1 MASAIIKAMLY
12 NVLSGF
18 IINLEFYGEKKR
30 AVKINKVIIME
41 FKNLNRNNK
50 TYCVVLYFA
59 DSSFLF
65 NKQKNEF
72 ELF

>member
-30 AVKINKVIIME
+30 AVKINKVIMME
-41 FKNLNRNNK
+41 FKNLNWNNK
-50 TYCVVLYFA
+50 TYCAHCALCCAF
-59 DSSFLF
+59 S
-65 NKQKNEF
+65 
-72 ELF
+72 